1 MKVTNDER
9 DVLWNT
15 FKTSDKFRLLV
26 KLSPYDQW
34 EVCFKEGID
43 SILRDDMIVLKRE
56 EWESIK
62 RMIK

>member
-1 MKVTNDER
+1 MKVSNKER
-9 DVLWNT
+9 DDLWKA
-15 FKTSDKFRLLV
+15 FKVSDKFRLLT
-26 KLSPYDQW
+26 KLPPYDQW

-43 SILRDDMIVLKRE
+43 SILRDDMVVLKRE